1 MSTLRLLTIVSA
13 VAERT
18 ASSDTLLKALL
29 GLSAL
34 LLALAPPM
42 ARAGGADGGH
52 NFRFCS
58 GYYALCAASTCK
70 PTVPAT
76 NIKVNVAGGGT
87 ASFPQVDC
95 TCPILHGKALADVT
109 GGNMQGSCAPPAA
122 PLSTELPIW
131 SLFSHEQQIPQEIY
145 GWVSGD
151 APVQFCP
158 AALGYGAQSVN
169 CFSFACDQATY
180 ITNADGAIVPVA
192 TCHCA
197 AGESFAAHRFRRR
210 QGFSYRPVTMIDITV
225 PNFLYPYPLRYS
237 NRSSKIQ
244 HICAVRYWSAPR
256 DPSSRRSGPLPDSG
270 RSR

>member
-1 MSTLRLLTIVSA
+1 MSRLRLLNIVSA

-34 LLALAPPM
+34 LVALAPPM

-76 NIKVNVAGGGT
+76 NIKVNVTGGGT

-95 TCPILHGKALADVT
+95 TCPILYGKALADVT

-122 PLSTELPIW
+122 PLSTQLPIW
-131 SLFSHEQQIPQEIY
+131 SLFSHEPQIPQEIY
-145 GWVSGD
+145 DWVSGD

-158 AALGYGAQSVN
+158 AALGLGAQSVN

-197 AGESFAAHRFRRR
+197 EGESFAGTSVPAKT
-210 QGFSYRPVTMIDITV
+210 GFFIQAGNNDRHYCAKLPIS
-225 PNFLYPYPLRYS
+225 LPLTL
-237 NRSSKIQ
+237 Q
-244 HICAVRYWSAPR
+244 
-256 DPSSRRSGPLPDSG
+256 
-270 RSR
+270 